1 LRQWSLRSAVAVVCF
16 TMLVSFDAE
25 FVDSLQHLA
34 KQVHI
39 DPKIGTRRGYRE
51 SRLEVHYPE
60 IINKTFITFIH
71 ISL

>member
-1 LRQWSLRSAVAVVCF
+1 
-16 TMLVSFDAE
+16 
-25 FVDSLQHLA
+25 LQHLA